1 MKQNQ
6 TTAYLSNTN
15 RLNILSVMKPENI
28 QQLCERILKHRVC
41 LRVDLDTEGV
51 LITCEL
57 CYLSCLPK
65 ASPSCGFSASF
76 ALGLLSLYTS
86 CG

>member
-28 QQLCERILKHRVC
+28 QQLCLEDFEAQSLSRGGFGHR
-41 LRVDLDTEGV
+41 RSSY
-51 LITCEL
+51 
-57 CYLSCLPK
+57 YL
-65 ASPSCGFSASF
+65 
-76 ALGLLSLYTS
+76 
-86 CG
+86 